1 MNTTTIEKCIDLCE
15 KRELEEL
22 LNTLRYEREVS
33 ILSSKGKKPTLLNA
47 TKKYLEWIRKN
58 AVNQRLYGVQHAP
71 DDKQFI
77 LDGFSMIVFNEKHDE
92 LDALPQTEKTNSL
105 NPESLFMSNTRKMV
119 YYDLSKEDKII
130 LANIGK
136 YIKLSSC
143 KSATVPVYLFGGFYN
158 AKSLAPIIDIIGTE
172 FTAVRINP
180 ITDDRH
186 YSSVEIKN
194 DLCHALILGM
204 RTPPEQR
211 EEIKAQAQKF
221 AGLQG
226 VSTL

>member
-143 KSATVPVYLFGGFYN
+143 KSTTVLVYLFGGFYN
-158 AKSLAPIIDIIGTE
+158 AKSLAPIIDIIGTD
-172 FTAVRINP
+172 FTDVRINP
-180 ITDDRH
+180 ITDDRQ
-186 YSSVEIKN
+186 YSSVEVKN

>member
-33 ILSSKGKKPTLLNA
+33 ILSSKGRKPTLLNA

-58 AVNQRLYGVQHAP
+58 VANQRLYGVQHAP
-71 DDKQFI
+71 DDKQFV

-92 LDALPQTEKTNSL
+92 LNALPQAEKTNSL
-105 NPESLFMSNTRKMV
+105 NPEALFMSNTRKMV

-136 YIKLSSC
+136 YIKLSSW
-143 KSATVPVYLFGGFYN
+143 KSTTVPVYLFGGFYN
-158 AKSLAPIIDIIGTE
+158 AKSLAPIIDITGTE
-172 FTAVRINP
+172 FTDVRINP
-180 ITDDRH
+180 ITDDRQ
-186 YSSVEIKN
+186 YSSVELKN

-221 AGLQG
+221 ACLQG
-226 VSTL
+226 VQTL